1 MLLVVLGVL
10 VLLSAFFSSAE
21 TAVLSVN
28 KVRMMDIAEEG
39 NKKAKLVLALLD
51 QQNKLISTLLVG
63 NNIVNIGASSLATK
77 LAMDTWGDAGV
88 GIATGLMTL
97 LILVC
102 GEVVPKNLA
111 ANKATVWSLK
121 IAPILRLLMTIL
133 WPVVALLTWIS
144 DFVIKLSKGDEE
156 DPLITESE
164 LKLLV
169 NAGQEEGFLD
179 ETETEMINS
188 IFEFDETI
196 VKEIMVPRI
205 DMVAVNVEESVNAV
219 IDLIIDA
226 GHSRIPAYEGSIDNI
241 IGILY
246 AKDILKNIERD
257 FDEWKVKDLIRP
269 AYYIPENKKVN
280 DLLTELRQKKVHMAI
295 ILDEYGGTA
304 GLITIEDLIEE
315 IIGDIQDEY
324 DVEEELIVAN
334 DDGTYQVDARTLVD
348 DLEDVL
354 DIALDSEESESETI
368 GGLVFENLG
377 GIPQVG
383 DHVVLGRMDAVVTEI
398 SGRRISKLKITVLD
412 AEDEPEEEEESHF
425 FRSKNHDDRD
435 ND

>member
-111 ANKATVWSLK
+111 ANKATFWSLK
-121 IAPILRLLMTIL
+121 IASVLRLLMTLL

-226 GHSRIPAYEGSIDNI
+226 GHSRIPAYENSIDNI
-241 IGILY
+241 VGILY

-348 DLEDVL
+348 DLEDAL
-354 DIALDSEESESETI
+354 DIEIDSEESESETV

-383 DHVVLGRMDAVVTEI
+383 DHIVLGRMDAVVAEI
-398 SGRRISKLKITVLD
+398 SGRRISKLRITVLE
-412 AEDEPEEEEESHF
+412 AEDETEEEEESHF
-425 FRSKNHDDRD
+425 FRSKNHDERD
-435 ND
+435 SD